1 MLIEIENPLEP
12 LSKEAIQNA
21 ESALGVKFPNEY
33 VQFLLKYNGGRPEP
47 AGFDIE
53 WRSNQ
58 EMGQHW
64 RTSMLSWFLSI
75 YDGEDTNLLEYN
87 TESFSGRIP
96 KGTIAIAH
104 DCGSNLILLGVAG
117 EYVGKVLFWV
127 KDYEVE
133 QGEVPGFDN
142 VGFLANGFNEFI
154 NEKLR

>member
-53 WRSNQ
+53 WRTNQ
-58 EMGQHW
+58 PIGEDW

-75 YDGEDTNLLEYN
+75 YDGDETNLLEYN
-87 TESFSGRIP
+87 KISFSGRIP
-96 KGTIAIAH
+96 KETIAIAD
-104 DCGSNLILLGVAG
+104 DCGGNLILLGVSG
-117 EYVGKVLFWV
+117 EYKDKIFFWV
-127 KDYEVE
+127 KDDEVE
-133 QGEVPGFDN
+133 EGGVPGFEN
-142 VGFLANGFNEFI
+142 VGFLANSFDEFL